1 MRKNLFANVRRK
13 YAVIY
18 RDIAARFAA
27 ADTEPKRRSGSGSV
41 SCGGAA
47 HGLVALSKNHSRI
60 LPLTFL
66 HFAHNQPRGLCVCAR
81 VHARASTTK
90 RANLDYCPLQP
101 PMAPTDFV
109 CRHARVRRALK
120 DRFFG
125 VTGSHSIPL

>member
-18 RDIAARFAA
+18 RDIAARFAT

-41 SCGGAA
+41 SCGGGSRALA
-47 HGLVALSKNHSRI
+47 ALSKNHSRI

-66 HFAHNQPRGLCVCAR
+66 HFAQPPRAVRVCAR
-81 VHARASTTK
+81 ARACINHQESEP
-90 RANLDYCPLQP
+90 RLLPAAAADGIP
-101 PMAPTDFV
+101 PTDFV

-125 VTGSHSIPL
+125 VTGSRSIPL